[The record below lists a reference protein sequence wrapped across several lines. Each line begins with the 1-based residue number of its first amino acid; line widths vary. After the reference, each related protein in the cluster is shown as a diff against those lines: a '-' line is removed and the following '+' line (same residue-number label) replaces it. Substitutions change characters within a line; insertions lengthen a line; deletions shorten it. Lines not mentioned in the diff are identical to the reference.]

1 MKKYIGIIGGV
12 IILISVFLPALS
24 VAGISVSLWDGAPT
38 KGGVY
43 AFMAFGA
50 IVALCSYLDKTW
62 SKIVAILFAIFALA
76 VNFIWISD
84 ASGNGVSAGM
94 GLWIAA
100 IGGVMGIVGPILMW
114 KKKTPV
120 N

>member
-62 SKIVAILFAIFALA
+62 SKIIAILFAIFALL

-84 ASGNGVSAGM
+84 ASGNGVSPGI

-100 IGGVMGIVGPILMW
+100 IGGIMGVVGPILTW
-114 KKKTPV
+114 KKKKAV